1 MQELLLTVP
10 PQFGR
15 LRNMTEKMVPA
26 ERPVVISM
34 TPWLEVDVWSYR
46 GRNAAERLE
55 HGGEEHR
62 AALTEYRRTGGP
74 AVDTIDWAG
83 IEGPTTEGKQ
93 EDEKMGVPTTTM
105 SARVDCGLSLGEG
118 DALQRLVVCEARDA
132 HPTRERHMVL
142 AVEGNGGPVLVRLE
156 PEELSAAIEAV
167 GAIDY
172 AELRSA
178 AERAYPPAAAWDWP
192 SDLCVAGEAQS
203 GLVSAHDR

>member
-1 MQELLLTVP
+1 
-10 PQFGR
+10 
-15 LRNMTEKMVPA
+15 MTEKMVPA

-105 SARVDCGLSLGEG
+105 SARVDCGLS
-118 DALQRLVVCEARDA
+118 
-132 HPTRERHMVL
+132 
-142 AVEGNGGPVLVRLE
+142 
-156 PEELSAAIEAV
+156 
-167 GAIDY
+167 
-172 AELRSA
+172 
-178 AERAYPPAAAWDWP
+178 
-192 SDLCVAGEAQS
+192 GEAQS
-203 GLVSAHDR
+203 GLVSAHVSWREVDVWSFVA

>member
-1 MQELLLTVP
+1 M
-10 PQFGR
+10 
-15 LRNMTEKMVPA
+15 
-26 ERPVVISM
+26 
-34 TPWLEVDVWSYR
+34 
-46 GRNAAERLE
+46 
-55 HGGEEHR
+55 
-62 AALTEYRRTGGP
+62 
-74 AVDTIDWAG
+74 
-83 IEGPTTEGKQ
+83 
-93 EDEKMGVPTTTM
+93 
-105 SARVDCGLSLGEG
+105 DCGLSLGEG

-192 SDLCVAGEAQS
+192 SDLCVAGEAPV
-203 GLVSAHDR
+203 GLVDNRHTTMSN